1 MTPLDLVLS
10 WRPKPWFL
18 VSEKPG
24 IIGILSYLRK
34 GDFIQLRLCA
44 TKNGFKRV
52 DPYVSRVGP
61 FTRDSGVHHKEV
73 VVETSLI
80 EIIDFGWTSDSKTSD
95 KEEEREEVQ
104 EFVEHIPANEGD
116 HLLVSTAATRFLVVR
131 N

>member
-1 MTPLDLVLS
+1 M
-10 WRPKPWFL
+10 
-18 VSEKPG
+18 
-24 IIGILSYLRK
+24 I
-34 GDFIQLRLCA
+34 
-44 TKNGFKRV
+44 
-52 DPYVSRVGP
+52 
-61 FTRDSGVHHKEV
+61 HKEV
-73 VVETSLI
+73 VVETTFI